1 MMMHRL
7 WLLAVAQML
16 LSPLSLAADG
26 GSPARYRS
34 PQSIIDAAPDS
45 DWHTPAPENLLYMD
59 LAGGRVIIELAP
71 QFAPEHVGNIRTLAR
86 EHFWDGLGIY
96 RAQDNFVVQFG
107 DAQADD
113 ATKAKSLGSAKTH
126 LPAEFQRPAQG
137 LPFTALPDRDGWAA
151 QTGFSGDFAVG
162 SDGQHSWLAHC
173 YGALGAGRN
182 NEEDSSLGAELYVVI
197 GQSPR
202 QLDRNIT
209 LVGRV
214 LKGMELLSAIQRG
227 PEPMGFYDDAA
238 QHTPIKAITLASELP
253 AGQRVPLQVLR
264 TDSKTFADTVEARR
278 NRVDGFY
285 RRAAGHIDVC
295 NIPLPVRT
303 GNAVK

>member
-1 MMMHRL
+1 MTLRRS
-7 WLLAVAQML
+7 LLTLALA
-16 LSPLSLAADG
+16 LSPLPLLAADA
-26 GSPARYRS
+26 PAKYRS
-34 PQSIIDAAPDS
+34 AQEIIDASPAS

-59 LAGGRVIIELAP
+59 VDGGRVIIELAP
-71 QFAPEHVGNIRTLAR
+71 DFAPAHVGNIRTLAR
-86 EHFWDGLGIY
+86 EHFWDGLSIY

-107 DAQADD
+107 DAEADD
-113 ATKAKSLGSAKTH
+113 AAKARSMGSARTH

-137 LPFTALPDRDGWAA
+137 LPFTALPDRDGWAT
-151 QTGFSGDFAVG
+151 QTGFVGDFAVG

-182 NEEDSSLGAELYVVI
+182 NAEDSSLGAELYVVI

-227 PEPMGFYDDAA
+227 PEPMGFYDDAT
-238 QHTPIKAITLASELP
+238 QRTPIKAITLASELP
-253 AGQRVPLQVLR
+253 AAQRVPLQVLR
-264 TDSKTFADTVEARR
+264 TDSKTFAASVEARR

-285 RRAAGHIDVC
+285 KRAAGHIDLC
-295 NIPLPVRT
+295 NIPLPVRA
-303 GNAVK
+303 GSAVK

>member
-1 MMMHRL
+1 MTLRRS
-7 WLLAVAQML
+7 LLTLALA
-16 LSPLSLAADG
+16 LSPLPLLASDA
-26 GSPARYRS
+26 PARYRS
-34 PQSIIDAAPDS
+34 AQEIIDASPAS

-59 LAGGRVIIELAP
+59 VAGGRVIIELAP
-71 QFAPEHVGNIRTLAR
+71 EFAPEHVGNIRTLAR
-86 EHFWDGLGIY
+86 EGFWNGTSIY

-107 DAQADD
+107 DADADD
-113 ATKAKSLGSAKTH
+113 AAKARSMGSARTH
-126 LPAEFQRPAQG
+126 LPAEFQRPAEG
-137 LPFTALPDRDGWAA
+137 LDVTALPDRDGWAA
-151 QTGFSGDFAVG
+151 QTGFAGDFAVG

-214 LKGMELLSAIQRG
+214 LKGMELLSAIPRG
-227 PEPMGFYDDAA
+227 PEPMGFYDEAS
-238 QHTPIKAITLASELP
+238 QRTPITAITLASELP

-285 RRAAGHIDVC
+285 KRAAGHIDLC

-303 GNAVK
+303 GAAVKSH

>member
-1 MMMHRL
+1 MTLRRS
-7 WLLAVAQML
+7 LLTLALAL
-16 LSPLSLAADG
+16 ASFPLLAADA
-26 GSPARYRS
+26 PAKYRS
-34 PQSIIDAAPDS
+34 AQEIIDASPAS

-59 LAGGRVIIELAP
+59 VEGGRVIIELAP
-71 QFAPEHVGNIRTLAR
+71 EFAPEHVGNIRTLAR
-86 EHFWDGLGIY
+86 EGFWNGTSIY
-96 RAQDNFVVQFG
+96 RSQDNFVVQFG
-107 DAQADD
+107 DADADD
-113 ATKAKSLGSAKTH
+113 AAKARSMGSARTH
-126 LPAEFQRPAQG
+126 LPAEFQRPAEG
-137 LPFTALPDRDGWAA
+137 LDFTALPDRDGWAA
-151 QTGFSGDFAVG
+151 QTGFAGDFAVG
-162 SDGQHSWLAHC
+162 SDGQHSWLTHC
-173 YGALGAGRN
+173 YGTLGAGRN

-227 PEPMGFYDDAA
+227 PEPMGFYDEAS
-238 QHTPIKAITLASELP
+238 QRTPITAITLASELP

-285 RRAAGHIDVC
+285 KRAAGHIDLC

-303 GNAVK
+303 GAAVKSH

>member
-1 MMMHRL
+1 MTFRRS
-7 WLLAVAQML
+7 LLTLALAMF
-16 LSPLSLAADG
+16 PLPVLAADA
-26 GSPARYRS
+26 PAQYRS
-34 PQSIIDAAPDS
+34 AQEIIDASPAS

-59 LAGGRVIIELAP
+59 VEGGRVIIELAP
-71 QFAPEHVGNIRTLAR
+71 EFAPEHVGNIRTLAR
-86 EHFWDGLGIY
+86 EGFWNGTSIY

-107 DAQADD
+107 DADADD
-113 ATKAKSLGSAKTH
+113 AAKARSMGSARTH
-126 LPAEFQRPAQG
+126 LPAEFQRPAEG
-137 LPFTALPDRDGWAA
+137 LDFIALPDRDGWAA
-151 QTGFSGDFAVG
+151 QTGFAGDFAVG

-214 LKGMELLSAIQRG
+214 LKGMELLSAIPRG
-227 PEPMGFYDDAA
+227 PEPMGFYDDAS
-238 QHTPIKAITLASELP
+238 QRTPITAIILASELP

-285 RRAAGHIDVC
+285 KRAAGHIDLC

-303 GNAVK
+303 GAAVKSH